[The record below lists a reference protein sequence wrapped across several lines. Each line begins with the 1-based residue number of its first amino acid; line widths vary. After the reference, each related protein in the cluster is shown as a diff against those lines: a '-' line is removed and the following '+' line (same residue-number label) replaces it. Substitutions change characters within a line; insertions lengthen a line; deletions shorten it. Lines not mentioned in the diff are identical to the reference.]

1 MAITAANVLQIL
13 ANPAQAT
20 ETNRKGIV
28 YVVTRMD
35 WYWNLSSLL
44 LQENMVD
51 GGSDAGLRQEL
62 GKRVFDL
69 YKALLLYQM
78 KSVCCYFRNRGLQF
92 LRGLVKWDGWDGN
105 LQAVHDREDT
115 VWWDSETYNN

>member
-1 MAITAANVLQIL
+1 
-13 ANPAQAT
+13 
-20 ETNRKGIV
+20 
-28 YVVTRMD
+28 MD

-51 GGSDAGLRQEL
+51 GGSSAGLRQEL
-62 GKRVFDL
+62 GKRVVDL

-92 LRGLVKWDGWDGN
+92 LRGLVKWDGWDGD
-105 LQAVHDREDT
+105 LQAVHDAEDA
-115 VWWDSETYNN
+115 VHLCLGED